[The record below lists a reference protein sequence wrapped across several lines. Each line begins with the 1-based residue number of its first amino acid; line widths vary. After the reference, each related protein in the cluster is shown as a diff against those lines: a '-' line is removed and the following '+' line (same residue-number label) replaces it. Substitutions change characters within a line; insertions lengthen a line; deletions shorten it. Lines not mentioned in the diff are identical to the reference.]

1 MPTSLQTLYGAIGLG
16 THGSVRFLASAI
28 GLGPHGGPRSLYG
41 AIGLRPHSSVPFL
54 NSAVGL
60 APHGSLRYRYLN
72 DTIGPGPQ
80 GSLRYRYG
88 WIGLKAHFLESAIG
102 VGPHRSVRFL
112 NDTIGHRIHGS
123 VWFLDS
129 AAGLGT
135 HDSPRFPKDTIGL
148 GPNGRLG
155 SPRASGPVSLTKR
168 PSGAVPS
175 AARGSVSSR
184 RCPRS
189 RALALRSSAR
199 SSASRTCRSSSF
211 VFSLARANRTLIG
224 TASLCD
230 PSSPPSLGLPL
241 LRKLHFAMQLSTRVS
256 AGYERESDH
265 IPGSAVEP
273 TEVVDAAELASPRGV
288 DRHKQ
293 SPFCETR
300 LSPLQASGVA
310 KPAGHR
316 RRSPHATS
324 ASRLSSLSATGVLV
338 AVPRCAR
345 LLVVSTGPGLLP
357 MDTATLRAST
367 GLVVFLAHV
376 VFEVADDVH
385 DPVGCASNDSRVSW
399 GAALAGGWLLS
410 GGFRDAQDSVASPI
424 TTAARATTHSRLEG
438 FVYFPRGEICFHFR
452 ELAAACRQKENVRHR
467 APPKDA
473 SGDRAENSPS
483 SFG

>member
-1 MPTSLQTLYGAIGLG
+1 MWAAITGNLLFATGKSLGQSRHETTRA
-16 THGSVRFLASAI
+16 AS
-28 GLGPHGGPRSLYG
+28 S
-41 AIGLRPHSSVPFL
+41 
-54 NSAVGL
+54 
-60 APHGSLRYRYLN
+60 
-72 DTIGPGPQ
+72 PQ

-148 GPNGRLG
+148 GPNGRLRVASRVRSCLSDKATLG
-155 SPRASGPVSLTKR
+155 RRAF
-168 PSGAVPS
+168 
-175 AARGSVSSR
+175 
-184 RCPRS
+184 RCPRQ
-189 RALALRSSAR
+189 RLLTALPEEP
-199 SSASRTCRSSSF
+199 RSSSPLLRPELCLSNLPLQLLRF
-211 VFSLARANRTLIG
+211 FPRKGNRTLIG

-265 IPGSAVEP
+265 VPGGAVEP

-357 MDTATLRAST
+357 MDTATHRAST

-376 VFEVADDVH
+376 VVEVADDVH
-385 DPVGCASNDSRVSW
+385 DPR
-399 GAALAGGWLLS
+399 
-410 GGFRDAQDSVASPI
+410 
-424 TTAARATTHSRLEG
+424 RL
-438 FVYFPRGEICFHFR
+438 
-452 ELAAACRQKENVRHR
+452 RQ
-467 APPKDA
+467 
-473 SGDRAENSPS
+473 
-483 SFG
+483 